1 MDSAEM
7 MDFDAAIMDLEL
19 ERADLDAQIDALIRQ
34 ATERLREQL
43 AELDRKDETAATSAG
58 MTSSGSCSHQFGRAP
73 RRRSLSMV
81 SGALVPNRVR

>member
-34 ATERLREQL
+34 ATERLREQP
-43 AELDRKDETAATSAG
+43 AELDRKDETAHDTAQDLEAIAG
-58 MTSSGSCSHQFGRAP
+58 
-73 RRRSLSMV
+73 
-81 SGALVPNRVR
+81 